1 MDSNK
6 TATSTDTPGDDKT
19 PRGDPAGNENNKE
32 QRNLQQNRFIKVV
45 SIDSKKIKELGI
57 ESNIL
62 SAMTK
67 FSG

>member
-1 MDSNK
+1 MDLNK
-6 TATSTDTPGDDKT
+6 TATSADTPSDDKA
-19 PRGDPAGNENNKE
+19 PGKSPVGNKNNKE

>member
-1 MDSNK
+1 MDTNK
-6 TATSTDTPGDDKT
+6 IATSAETHKDAKT
-19 PRGDPAGNENNKE
+19 TEKCPLGNENNQE
-32 QRNLQQNRFIKVV
+32 QRNLTQNRFIKVV